1 LGDILEKAMRVTP
14 LHFLNRSMHLKAGM
28 KDLPMYLL
36 QLLVAAFFFRTHMAK
51 KVKQSKKHF
60 VLWQHISKAT

>member
-1 LGDILEKAMRVTP
+1 
-14 LHFLNRSMHLKAGM
+14 MHLKAGM